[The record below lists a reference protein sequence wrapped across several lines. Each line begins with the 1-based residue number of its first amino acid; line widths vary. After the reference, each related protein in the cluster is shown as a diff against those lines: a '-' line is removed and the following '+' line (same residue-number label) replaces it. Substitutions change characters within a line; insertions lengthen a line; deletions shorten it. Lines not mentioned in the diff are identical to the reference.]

1 MTYTCPMHPN
11 IKQDTPNMC
20 PECGMRLVSMNQ
32 SKKFYE
38 TWGGKRYEKY
48 FFSSW
53 FTRKHKQLIT
63 AITSNNDQPSILDIG
78 SGPGQMLER
87 IQEKFPAAK
96 LSALD
101 ISTAMINRVKEKLPD
116 ADAQVGTA
124 EMLPWADSTFDI
136 VTNSISFHHYHSS
149 HKALQE
155 VYRVLKPGGKF
166 YLMDI
171 NPNTSLARFLYN
183 VIGIV
188 ARDGHVTFYTKGE
201 IYSTFEGAGF
211 MNVQQIQA
219 GPLVR
224 VVITVVEKQI

>member
-1 MTYTCPMHPN
+1 
-11 IKQDTPNMC
+11 MC

-53 FTRKHKQLIT
+53 FIRKHERLIT

-78 SGPGQMLER
+78 SGPGQMLKR
-87 IQEKFPAAK
+87 IQEKFPNAHLA
-96 LSALD
+96 ALD
-101 ISTAMINRVKEKLPD
+101 ISTVMINRVKEKLPD

-149 HKALQE
+149 HKALAE
-155 VYRVLKPGGKF
+155 AYRVLMPGGKL
-166 YLMDI
+166 YLMDPC
-171 NPNTSLARFLYN
+171 PNSSLARSLYN
-183 VIGIV
+183 ILGFI
-188 ARDGHVTFYTKGE
+188 ARDGHVTFYTKE
-201 IYSTFEGAGF
+201 EMRHMFETAGF
-211 MNVQQIQA
+211 ADIQQIPA
-219 GPLVR
+219 GPLWR
-224 VVITVVEKQI
+224 IVITIGEKR